1 MYFKK
6 YLVSIT
12 NVLGLMKVI
21 LLLLLVGAFVLPSFA
36 FHVVVLVEDLSSF
49 EMGLED
55 FVFCFGGI

>member
-1 MYFKK
+1 
-6 YLVSIT
+6 
-12 NVLGLMKVI
+12 MKVTF
-21 LLLLLVGAFVLPSFA
+21 LLLLVDAFVLPSFA

>member
-12 NVLGLMKVI
+12 NVLGLM